1 MNGSDISNI
10 LKINMKGKLIKT
22 DVNYLLKVDNNI
34 IASTSL
40 KGQGLKLSKQNC
52 DEIFFGVDFDKL
64 KSDYIEKQLNGLDEE
79 ERDSYLFFIE
89 DDARTF
95 LEGIKFGLQLNQYKR
110 FSEEN
115 FRKFQIQEQNFSKSC
130 LDVWLSLQESTEIDV
145 EIEMDTIT
153 KTTIVNPIK
162 NIKGSGEKIITRD
175 KEFKIDSDGCLVLKK
190 L

>member
-1 MNGSDISNI
+1 
-10 LKINMKGKLIKT
+10 MKGKLIKT
-22 DVNYLLKVDNNI
+22 DVNYLLEVDNNI

-52 DEIFFGVDFDKL
+52 DEIFWGVDFDKL

-95 LEGIKFGLQLNQYKR
+95 LEGIKFGLQLNQSKR
-110 FSEEN
+110 FTEEDLEN

-130 LDVWLSLQESTEIDV
+130 LDVWLSSQESTEIDV
-145 EIEMDTIT
+145 EIEMDTIM
-153 KTTIVNPIK
+153 KTTIINPIK
-162 NIKGSGEKIITRD
+162 NIKGSGDKITTRD

>member
-1 MNGSDISNI
+1 
-10 LKINMKGKLIKT
+10 MKGKLIKT
-22 DVNYLLKVDNNI
+22 DVNYLLEVDNNI

-52 DEIFFGVDFDKL
+52 DEIFWGVDFDKL
-64 KSDYIEKQLNGLDEE
+64 KFDYIKKQLNGLDEE
-79 ERDSYLFFIE
+79 ERNNYISFIE

-95 LEGIKFGLQLNQYKR
+95 LKGIKFGLQLNQSKR
-110 FSEEN
+110 FSEEDLEN
-115 FRKFQIQEQNFSKSC
+115 FRKFQIKEQNFSKSC

-145 EIEMDTIT
+145 EVEMDTIT

-162 NIKGSGEKIITRD
+162 NIKGSGDKITTRD